1 MNINNVKNIVNLL
14 STDFLLAV
22 KVEKL
27 VYPQSVELLGSPRST
42 LLRLGPPRSTL
53 LRLGPPRST
62 LLLPLWSPLLLLL
75 WSGD

>member
-53 LRLGPPRST
+53 L
-62 LLLPLWSPLLLLL
+62 LPLWSPLLLLL